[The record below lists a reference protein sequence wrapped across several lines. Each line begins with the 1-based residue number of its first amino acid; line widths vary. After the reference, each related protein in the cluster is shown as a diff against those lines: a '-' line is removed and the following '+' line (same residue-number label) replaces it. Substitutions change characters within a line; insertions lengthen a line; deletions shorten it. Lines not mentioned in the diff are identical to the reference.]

1 MDNHSKNSVF
11 SLQTELKIYPIHN
24 LYETICSKQGYLKK
38 QEMDKSSENSGSN
51 KMIYEVQ

>member
-1 MDNHSKNSVF
+1 MNNHSKNSVF